1 LFTAQALIGD
11 SRFHYP
17 SDAAT
22 HAIQSQFFYG
32 PSLLIS
38 PVTDEDSTSVTF
50 YLPNDVYYDLFTLKR
65 VANTGASGTYSDVAF
80 TDIPVFIKG
89 GSIIPARVSSAN
101 TTTALRNENFELII
115 APGADG
121 MASGRLYLD
130 DGESVEQQGTSDI
143 TFMYDG
149 GTVKMHG
156 VCAYATN
163 VSVVSV
169 TVLGEG
175 NATKFQI
182 SEDLNGPWS
191 HDLRTMRGAGL

>member
-1 LFTAQALIGD
+1 LFNAQALISD

-17 SDAAT
+17 SDTAT

-65 VANTGASGTYSDVAF
+65 VANTGASVTYSDIAF

-89 GSIIPARVSSAN
+89 GSIIPTRISSAN
-101 TTTALRNENFELII
+101 TTTALRNENFELVI
-115 APGADG
+115 ALGADG
-121 MASGRLYLD
+121 TASGRLYLD

-149 GTVKMHG
+149 GTIKMHG

-191 HDLRTMRGAGL
+191 HDLKTMRGAGL